1 MQLYIT
7 KPSPYARKAWAAV
20 LELGLQDR
28 VEIVELE
35 PRMPTVAKPDLEP
48 INPLGKVPTLV
59 SDEGQLILD
68 SAVIVA
74 YLNQLAGGNLI
85 PEGAERWPA
94 LTLEALANGCMDAG
108 IVLRVESLKQESKRD
123 KAEIT
128 AYTAK
133 IHRTLDMI
141 DQDEG
146 WLTGNFNVGAL
157 TLACV
162 LDWLAFRQLVTD
174 PLGHR
179 PRLAGWLAELSE
191 RPSLASTRP
200 Q

>member
-1 MQLYIT
+1 MQLYVT

-20 LELGLQDR
+20 LELGLEDR

-48 INPLGKVPTLV
+48 INPLGKVPALV
-59 SDEGQLILD
+59 TDDGQLILD

-74 YLNQLAGGNLI
+74 YLNQLAGGSLI
-85 PEGAERWPA
+85 PEGPERWRA

-108 IVLRVESLKQESKRD
+108 IVLRVESLKAEAKRD
-123 KAEIT
+123 EAEIA

-141 DQDEG
+141 EKDEI
-146 WLTGNFNVGAL
+146 WLTQPFNVGAL
-157 TLACV
+157 SLVCV
-162 LDWLAFRQLVTD
+162 LDWFAFRQILPD

-179 PRLAGWLAELSE
+179 PRLAGWLAGLGD
-191 RPSLASTRP
+191 RPSLAATRP
-200 Q
+200 R